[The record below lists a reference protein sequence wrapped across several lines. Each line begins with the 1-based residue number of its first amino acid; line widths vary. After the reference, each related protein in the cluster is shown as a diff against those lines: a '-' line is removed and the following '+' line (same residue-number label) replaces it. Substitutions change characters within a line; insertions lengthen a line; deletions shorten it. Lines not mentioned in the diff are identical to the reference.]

1 MAFFLDQRVIAITE
15 LHTDQGICQSITVRF
30 ADLDMDKEKILV
42 IDDEEPILDIAREIL
57 INIGYDVV
65 ITSDG
70 HEGIRL
76 LSQDIFSLLLT
87 DIRMPDISGLEV
99 IQQVREHNKE
109 MPIIIITGHGTL
121 DVAIKALRLGAQ
133 GFLLKPFAAA
143 ELRNAVAEALEKT
156 RLLRDNI
163 RMRALMPLFEVT
175 KEILIETD
183 IEKLLALIV
192 EIASRETRADNGA
205 CLFLIDEKT
214 GEILMEADYG
224 FSPVQAR
231 DFSKKRLENLVSL
244 LLKERQ
250 PVLIVPDLP
259 VPEGFEGMPGTGEF
273 SSIYMPLT
281 SRGKIIGMLFLSR
294 AGRENPFSLPDVE
307 LVSVLGGQ
315 AAAAIENARLYEKL
329 QQSYLSTII
338 TLSAIAESKDFY
350 TDKHMKD
357 IAEYS
362 VDIARKLGL
371 PESDVENVRMAAL
384 LHDLGKVTVPDDILK
399 KPGRLSEEEME
410 IIRKHPTHGARMI
423 ESIEPMREARDIIR
437 HHHEYYD
444 GSGYPDGLKGENIPL
459 GARIIAVADA
469 FDAMTTN
476 RPYRKALP
484 MDKVVKELRDFSGR
498 QFDPD
503 IVEILIGILDEKGIL
518 QHE

>member
-1 MAFFLDQRVIAITE
+1 
-15 LHTDQGICQSITVRF
+15 
-30 ADLDMDKEKILV
+30 
-42 IDDEEPILDIAREIL
+42 
-57 INIGYDVV
+57 
-65 ITSDG
+65 
-70 HEGIRL
+70 
-76 LSQDIFSLLLT
+76 
-87 DIRMPDISGLEV
+87 
-99 IQQVREHNKE
+99 
-109 MPIIIITGHGTL
+109 
-121 DVAIKALRLGAQ
+121 
-133 GFLLKPFAAA
+133 
-143 ELRNAVAEALEKT
+143 
-156 RLLRDNI
+156 
-163 RMRALMPLFEVT
+163 
-175 KEILIETD
+175 
-183 IEKLLALIV
+183 
-192 EIASRETRADNGA
+192 
-205 CLFLIDEKT
+205 
-214 GEILMEADYG
+214 
-224 FSPVQAR
+224 
-231 DFSKKRLENLVSL
+231 
-244 LLKERQ
+244 
-250 PVLIVPDLP
+250 
-259 VPEGFEGMPGTGEF
+259 
-273 SSIYMPLT
+273 
-281 SRGKIIGMLFLSR
+281 
-294 AGRENPFSLPDVE
+294 
-307 LVSVLGGQ
+307 
-315 AAAAIENARLYEKL
+315 
-329 QQSYLSTII
+329 
-338 TLSAIAESKDFY
+338 
-350 TDKHMKD
+350 MKD

-484 MDKVVKELRDFSGR
+484 MDKVVRELRDFSGR

>member
-1 MAFFLDQRVIAITE
+1 ME
-15 LHTDQGICQSITVRF
+15 
-30 ADLDMDKEKILV
+30 KEKILV
-42 IDDEEPILDIAREIL
+42 IDDEELILDIAREIL
-57 INIGYDVV
+57 NNIGYDVT

-70 HEGIRL
+70 HEGIEL
-76 LSQDIFSLLLT
+76 ISEEKFSLLLT

-99 IQQVREHNKE
+99 IKQVRDRNRE

-121 DVAIKALRLGAQ
+121 EVAIKALKLGAQ
-133 GFLLKPFAAA
+133 GFLLKPFTTGD
-143 ELRNAVAEALEKT
+143 LRAAVAEALEKT
-156 RLLRDNI
+156 RLLNDNI
-163 RMRALMPLFEVT
+163 RMRALMPLFEVS
-175 KEILIETD
+175 KEIISETD
-183 IEKLLALIV
+183 TKKLLALIV
-192 EIASRETRADNGA
+192 SIAVRETQADRA
-205 CLFLIDEKT
+205 CLFLTDETT
-214 GEILMEADYG
+214 GKIAMEEDYG
-224 FSPVQAR
+224 FAPAAIA
-231 DFSKKRLENLVSL
+231 DFRGQHLEKLATL
-244 LLKERQ
+244 LMKENK

-259 VPEGFEGMPGTGEF
+259 MPEGFEEILGKQDL

-281 SRGKIIGMLFLSR
+281 VRGKGIGILFLGR
-294 AGRENPFSLPDVE
+294 AGAEHPFTLPDVE
-307 LVSVLGGQ
+307 LVSVLSGQ

-329 QQSYLSTII
+329 QQSYLSTIV

-371 PESDVENVRMAAL
+371 PDADVENVRMAAL

-410 IIRKHPTHGARMI
+410 VIRKHPAHGAKMI
-423 ESIEPMREARDIIR
+423 ESIEPLKNAREIIR

-444 GSGYPDGLKGENIPL
+444 GSGYPDGLKGKDIPL

-476 RPYRKALP
+476 RPYRKSLP
-484 MDKVVKELRDFSGR
+484 MDKVVQEMTDFSGI

-503 IVEILIGILDEKGIL
+503 IVEIFLSILREKRIID
-518 QHE
+518 HE